1 MKATVTVFPCPRWLP
16 LESCKS
22 GELQLSAHFTPQVNG
37 ELSPAPLVRG
47 ELSFSVL
54 AAKDLEKDG
63 LWGKADPYVLLK
75 LGEQRAKSGTVGNT
89 QDPVWNFTAQLQV
102 C

>member
-1 MKATVTVFPCPRWLP
+1 MP

-37 ELSPAPLVRG
+37 EPSPAPLVRG
-47 ELSFSVL
+47 ELSFCVL
-54 AAKDLEKDG
+54 AARDLEKDG

-102 C
+102 CLYTVH

>member
-1 MKATVTVFPCPRWLP
+1 M
-16 LESCKS
+16 
-22 GELQLSAHFTPQVNG
+22 
-37 ELSPAPLVRG
+37 
-47 ELSFSVL
+47 L
-54 AAKDLEKDG
+54 AARDLEKDG

-102 C
+102 CLYTVHCTLLCVQCTVYSVHYPLQCIWTMDMGQIASSQIASYEAILLVAI